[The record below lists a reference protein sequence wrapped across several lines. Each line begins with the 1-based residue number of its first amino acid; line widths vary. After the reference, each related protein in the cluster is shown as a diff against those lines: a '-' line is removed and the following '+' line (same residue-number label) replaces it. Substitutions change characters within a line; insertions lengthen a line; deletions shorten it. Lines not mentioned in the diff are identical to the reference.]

1 MPPYPGS
8 SDWPPDILIRLSAG
22 ARDGAA
28 ARHTSVMPSE
38 AVTGRFVGRARE
50 LAVLGDL
57 LARASNGEPV
67 LVLIGG
73 EAGVGKT
80 RLVAQLAAKAAGQGV
95 RVLRGGCVPLGEE
108 GLPFAPVSEALRS
121 LAGQLA
127 PDELAAVAGPAHEEL
142 SRLFHYPAAGG
153 PEFPVGGDVV
163 FGRGRL
169 FELLLDMIERL
180 SAEVPLLLVM
190 EDLHWADRSTRDL
203 VTFLAGYL
211 TAGRVLVALTFRSDE
226 LPGLHPLR
234 GLLAELAR
242 NRRVSRLELSP
253 FTRSEL
259 AEQLT
264 GLLGQDPPARLVEDI
279 YVRSEGN
286 PFFAEELVAAERA
299 KPGALPPSLQEV
311 LLARVVR
318 LSRGAQRVLRAAAA
332 AGPGVTQPTLAAV
345 TGMAEAELLDALHEA
360 ADHQVLRPE
369 PGSDGYVFRHALLAE
384 AVYGNLLPGERV
396 SLHTALAAILEAD
409 QGAGEPSAA
418 RAARLA
424 HHWSAAGD
432 HPRALAASL
441 AAAGAAEQ
449 IYAFAEAGLQLERA
463 LALWDRVPDAGQRAG
478 TDRVTVLSRC
488 ANAAD
493 WAGDV
498 ARAAQLV
505 RQAVALTDE
514 AREPQRLA
522 LLRERLG
529 CHLQTLGDPG
539 WLAEMQEAVRLIGP
553 EPSPQRALVVG
564 SHAWHLVLGA
574 CYADAKAVAEEAA
587 AVAAQAG
594 DPAGEASARRALGVS
609 LTHLGE
615 PGAGIAELNA
625 AHRLAAQAGDT
636 FAMVWVIIHRSDALL
651 AAGRPVESAEAALE
665 GLREAGRSGLTRVF
679 GPPLAARATAA
690 LAAAGRWDQADR
702 VSREILDTC
711 LANTETACLFIQRGI
726 LELDRG
732 DLDAAEAQL
741 RTARHVLPVSQQSRD
756 AGPLYAGLAELALW
770 REDLEQ
776 ARKLVADAMPLIT
789 ADPRRAASLY
799 ALGVRIEADR
809 AELLRAQRP
818 RDPATDDDT
827 AAALLESS
835 SRAAAGPAAAGLPEL
850 AAWHATALAEMTR
863 RDGQPDPPA
872 WSAAADAWERLG
884 HPYRIAYA
892 CYRQAEA
899 LMAAGADREAAAA
912 ALRRAAAVTTRLG
925 ARLLDAEVTALAQRA
940 RLDITPKP
948 ADAASRPPAA
958 LFGLTAREAEI
969 LALVAAGRSNRQIA
983 QALFISPKTA
993 SVHVS
998 NILAKLGVA
1007 GRVEAAAVAHRLGL
1021 DQNRTS

>member
-1 MPPYPGS
+1 V
-8 SDWPPDILIRLSAG
+8 
-22 ARDGAA
+22 A
-28 ARHTSVMPSE
+28 ARHTGVMPSE
-38 AVTGRFVGRARE
+38 AVTGRFVGRVRE
-50 LAVLGDL
+50 LAALGDML
-57 LARASNGEPV
+57 TRASSGEPV

-80 RLVAQLAAKAAGQGV
+80 RLAAQLAAHAAGRGV

-108 GLPFAPVSEALRS
+108 GLPFAPVSEALRG
-121 LAGQLA
+121 LASQLT
-127 PDELAAVAGPAHEEL
+127 PDELAAVAGPAHQEL
-142 SRLFHYPAAGG
+142 SRLFHDPAAGG
-153 PEFPVGGDVV
+153 QEIPVGGDAV

-169 FELLLDMIERL
+169 FELLLDMVERL

-203 VTFLAGYL
+203 VTFLASYL
-211 TAGRVLVALTFRSDE
+211 SAGRVMVALTFRSDE

-242 NRRVSRLELSP
+242 NRRVSRLELPP
-253 FTRSEL
+253 FTRPEL

-264 GLLGQDPPARLVEDI
+264 GLLGEEPPGRLVEDV

-286 PFFAEELVAAERA
+286 PFFAEELAAAERA
-299 KPGALPPSLQEV
+299 GAGVLPPSLQEV
-311 LLARVVR
+311 LLARMVR
-318 LSRGAQRVLRAAAA
+318 LSRGAQQVLRAAAA
-332 AGPGVTQPTLAAV
+332 AGPGVTQPVLAAV
-345 TGMAEAELLDALHEA
+345 TGLADAELLDALREA
-360 ADHQVLRPE
+360 ADHQVLLPE
-369 PGSDGYVFRHALLAE
+369 PGGDGYVFRHALLAE
-384 AVYGNLLPGERV
+384 ALYGNLLPGERV

-441 AAAGAAEQ
+441 AAADAAEQ
-449 IYAFAEAGLQLERA
+449 AYAFAEAGLQLERI
-463 LALWDRVPDAGQRAG
+463 LALWDRVPDAGQRTG

-498 ARAAQLV
+498 ARAGQLV

-539 WLAEMQEAVRLIGP
+539 WLAELGEAVRLIGP
-553 EPSPQRALVVG
+553 EPSSQRAQVVG
-564 SHAWHLVLGA
+564 SLAWHLVLGA
-574 CYADAKAVAEEAA
+574 CYAEAKAVAEEAA

-615 PGAGIAELNA
+615 TDTGIAELDA

-636 FAMVWVIIHRSDALL
+636 FAMVWVIIHRSDTLL
-651 AAGRPVESAEAALE
+651 AAGRPDESAEAALE
-665 GLREAGRSGLTRVF
+665 GLQEASRSGLTRTF

-690 LAAAGRWDQADR
+690 LTAAGRWDQADR
-702 VSREILDTC
+702 VSQEILDTC

-732 DLDAAEAQL
+732 DLDAAETQL
-741 RTARHVLPVSQQSRD
+741 RTARHVLPDSQQSRD
-756 AGPLYAGLAELALW
+756 AGPLFAGLAELALW

-776 ARKLVADAMPLIT
+776 ARKLVAEAMPLVT
-789 ADPRRAASLY
+789 ADPRRAAPLY

-809 AELLRAQRP
+809 AELFRARQP
-818 RDPATDDDT
+818 RGPVTDDGT
-827 AAALLESS
+827 AASLLESS
-835 SRAAAGPAAAGLPEL
+835 RRASADPAAAGLPEL
-850 AAWHATALAEMTR
+850 AAWHATALGEITR
-863 RDGQPDPPA
+863 RDGQADPAA
-872 WSAAADAWERLG
+872 WSAAAAAWERLG
-884 HPYRIAYA
+884 QPLRIAYA

-899 LMAAGADREAAAA
+899 LMAVGGDREATAIT
-912 ALRRAAAVTTRLG
+912 LRRAGTITTRLG

-940 RLDITPKP
+940 RLDITPQP
-948 ADAASRPPAA
+948 AAAASRAPAA
-958 LFGLTAREAEI
+958 PFGLTTREAEV

-1021 DQNRTS
+1021 DQDRTS